1 MYPIWNTTAGQD
13 SIPAGPGGGTG
24 KYPASEGPQNVFDGN
39 SSNKFLSF
47 GDHTASSGQG
57 LRTGFYFTNAQGPQ
71 VLIAF
76 RFATG
81 DGGQDRVPLTVTIE
95 GSNSGNLTRGSS
107 WTLICNNVPTGL
119 LGVSSSSST
128 YGTNRTV
135 SNFISYASYRV
146 LVTNK
151 MDNSSSSNSV
161 EMGEMELYLNW
172 HNVSF
177 IWKTD

>member
-1 MYPIWNTTAGQD
+1 M
-13 SIPAGPGGGTG
+13 PAGPGYGTG
-24 KYPASEGPQNVFDGN
+24 RYPPNEGPENVFDG
-39 SSNKFLSF
+39 SLSDKFLSF
-47 GDHTASSGQG
+47 GDQTTSSGQG

-81 DGGQDRVPLTVTIE
+81 NGGQGRVPLTVTIE

-119 LGVSSSSST
+119 AGVASSSST

-135 SNFISYASYRV
+135 SNVISYASYRV

-161 EMGEMELYLNW
+161 EIGEMELYLN
-172 HNVSF
+172 
-177 IWKTD
+177 

>member
-13 SIPAGPGGGTG
+13 STPASPGGGTG
-24 KYPASEGPQNVFDGN
+24 QYPGSEGPQNVFDG
-39 SSNKFLSF
+39 SPSTKFLSF
-47 GDHTASSGQG
+47 GDQTVSSGQG
-57 LRTGFYFTNAQGPQ
+57 LNTGFYFTNAQGPK
-71 VLIAF
+71 VLVAF

-81 DGGQDRVPLTVTIE
+81 GGGQNRVPLTVTIE
-95 GSNSGNLTRGSS
+95 GSHSGNLTRGSS
-107 WTLICNNVPTGL
+107 WTLICNNVLTGL

-135 SNFISYASYRV
+135 SNVISYVSYRV

-161 EMGEMELYLNW
+161 EMGEMELYLN
-172 HNVSF
+172 
-177 IWKTD
+177 